1 MYTTGDYPV
10 IAASFFTRKTF
21 FRQYQNFRFTMWALM
36 TVTYSIWKQYALVVH
51 IVTWRP
57 KAGIVKSEE
66 KSIARQ
72 LLGKHITTVT
82 NTQAT
87 IE

>member
-1 MYTTGDYPV
+1 MLKEQTKNACRFRVKCPLILSDFNHNWNVPKSYGKTPQLTV
-10 IAASFFTRKTF
+10 IS
-21 FRQYQNFRFTMWALM
+21 
-36 TVTYSIWKQYALVVH
+36 
-51 IVTWRP
+51 RP

-66 KSIARQ
+66 MSIARQ
-72 LLGKHITTVT
+72 LLGKHIPAAT